1 MLTRAQKQEHID
13 ALKTTLSPA
22 QGLFVMDFTG
32 LTVGEVTELRR
43 RVREA
48 NGNYRV
54 VRNTLAKL
62 ALAETQHKALQQ
74 LLVGP
79 AAVAYTSQDAVML
92 AKALADFAKAHDK
105 LKFRGGLVEGQLL
118 DAQQAKQVASLPSKL
133 ELVARL
139 LFLLQSPMRRLV
151 TALSAP
157 VRGLAV
163 SLHEIAKQKGT
174 PDEGVKDEEQ
184 VKEN

>member
-1 MLTRAQKQEHID
+1 
-13 ALKTTLSPA
+13 
-22 QGLFVMDFTG
+22 MDFTG

-157 VRGLAV
+157 IRGLAV

-174 PDEGVKDEEQ
+174 PDEGVKEEEQ

>member
-1 MLTRAQKQEHID
+1 MLTREQKQVQID
-13 ALKTTLSPA
+13 ALRTTLSPA

-43 RVREA
+43 KVKEA

-62 ALAETQHKALQQ
+62 AVADTDNKALGQ
-74 LLVGP
+74 LLTGP
-79 AAVAYTSQDAVML
+79 AAVAYTSQDAVLL
-92 AKALADFAKAHDK
+92 AKALADFAKAHEK

-118 DAQQAKQVASLPSKL
+118 DAQQAKQVASLPSKK
-133 ELVARL
+133 ELVAKL

-151 TALSAP
+151 VALNYP
-157 VRGLAV
+157 VQGLAV
-163 SLHEIAKQKGT
+163 SLHQIADKKGT
-174 PDEGVKDEEQ
+174 PDEGVTEQ
-184 VKEN
+184 AKEN